1 MNIKKFE
8 YKIDADVRES
18 VNRSGADVEQL
29 RGKTIFVTGATGF
42 FGIWILSALIDIK
55 RVLAGDLVIIA
66 LTRSPDQFISRYT
79 VHDFDKEIEFIEGDI
94 REFKLPQEIQITHL
108 VHMATTSAS
117 ETFHGENQV
126 NKLDM
131 LYRGTKHL
139 FQQASGSLESVVFT
153 SSGVVYGL
161 NDKEQ
166 LSEEDFGL
174 LDPLDYG
181 SALALGKLS
190 AEYLVSSMADK
201 EGYKFSIARCFAF
214 AGQYLPLDLHYAFGN
229 FVADALSG
237 KPIVVKGDGLDQR
250 SYMYIGDAV
259 ACLLQLLIEP
269 KNDIFNLGSE
279 KPIQIKALAGRAN
292 EYSGARHE
300 IKVENALVEV
310 GNFRRRSYIPPIKK
324 IRKSYPHLNEWTSV
338 YEIIEKMFQIR
349 T

>member
-55 RVLAGDLVIIA
+55 RILAGDLVIIA

-201 EGYKFSIARCFAF
+201 EGCKFSIARCFAF

-279 KPIQIKALAGRAN
+279 KPIQIKDLAGRVNA
-292 EYSGARHE
+292 YSGARHE

-310 GNFRRRSYIPPIKK
+310 GNFRRRSYIPSIKK